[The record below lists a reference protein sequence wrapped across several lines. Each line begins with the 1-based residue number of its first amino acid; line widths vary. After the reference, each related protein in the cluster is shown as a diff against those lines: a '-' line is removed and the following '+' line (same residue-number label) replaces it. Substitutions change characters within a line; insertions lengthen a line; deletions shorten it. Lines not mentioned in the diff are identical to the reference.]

1 MAFPPDHP
9 KSDANAAGMPA
20 GTSAVTPAGAAP
32 GGSAGG
38 SGIPFTPPPPLAD
51 LVDEKARR
59 VPPGADTFLPRRHG
73 DRTGLAD
80 QEHDPVTPLAMADLD
95 TALSTFRESLL
106 ADVSR
111 VIAASPAGSAQDAP
125 RRDSPVDTR
134 KSRSKGKT
142 RRQRSPSPSSSST
155 SSSSSPTTT
164 NDDEDRVGTKAGSGK
179 LAVLEC
185 PDDPFAGVLD
195 YRAYRLRNRHS
206 TYGASQARKMGRTAK
221 NMKFSFEG
229 TPLFNGKEPL
239 KVFSWLRKFVKAC
252 DDNDVLEGMGLYLIP
267 KFLAGDAE
275 ARFTRNLPGSDIG
288 GGQRSLGSFPAVVN
302 WLLLTYAEPHALG
315 LAQDKFSRATL
326 VDNEGVDAFATRLR
340 SLAELCGNIHSEG
353 TMKQQ
358 LIQGLPEYLR
368 TDAFVYNTA
377 QRSYQQLS
385 TYVAG
390 KYRAAKDVMALA
402 NRGSPGGSSRKG
414 QTSTGP
420 RGLSVNHL
428 GSPWEEDDTETHDM
442 VAVLPS
448 GTPGFRTGGGAPYP
462 RREATAGPPLCYMCW
477 TRGHRVPDCKILTDK
492 QRDIVKA
499 ARSTFLR
506 QRNAGVVTTP
516 DRTTVVA
523 LLWDDL
529 FGGAESAKTE
539 GGGVPPVATPSKGRR
554 GAGNA

>member
-1 MAFPPDHP
+1 MASPPNLP
-9 KSDANAAGMPA
+9 KLDATTSDMPA

-51 LVDEKARR
+51 LVDEKERR
-59 VPPGADTFLPRRHG
+59 VPLGAVIFLPRRHG

-80 QEHDPVTPLAMADLD
+80 QEHNPATPLAMRDLD

-106 ADVSR
+106 ADVSW
-111 VIAASPAGSAQDAP
+111 VIAASPAGSAKDAP

-134 KSRSKGKT
+134 KSRRKRKT
-142 RRQRSPSPSSSST
+142 RRHRCPSPFSSST

-164 NDDEDRVGTKAGSGK
+164 DDAEDRVGTKAGYGR

-185 PDDPFAGVLD
+185 PDDRSAGVLD
-195 YRAYRLRNRHS
+195 YRSYRLRNRHS
-206 TYGASQARKMGRTAK
+206 TYGASKALKMGRTAK
-221 NMKFSFEG
+221 NMKFSFGG

-239 KVFSWLRKFVKAC
+239 KVFAWLRKLVKAC
-252 DDNDVLEGMGLYLIP
+252 DDNDVSEGMGLYLIP
-267 KFLAGDAE
+267 NFLAGDAE
-275 ARFTRNLPGSDIG
+275 APFTRNLPRSDIG
-288 GGQRSLGSFPAVVN
+288 GGQRALGSFPAAVN
-302 WLLLTYAEPHALG
+302 WLLSTYAEPHALG

-326 VDNEGVDAFATRLR
+326 ADNEGVDAFATRLR

-358 LIQGLPEYLR
+358 LIQGLPEYPR
-368 TDAFVYNTA
+368 TDAFVCNTA

-390 KYRAAKDVMALA
+390 KYRAAKDVMELA

-428 GSPWEEDDTETHDM
+428 NSP
-442 VAVLPS
+442 
-448 GTPGFRTGGGAPYP
+448 
-462 RREATAGPPLCYMCW
+462 
-477 TRGHRVPDCKILTDK
+477 
-492 QRDIVKA
+492 
-499 ARSTFLR
+499 
-506 QRNAGVVTTP
+506 
-516 DRTTVVA
+516 
-523 LLWDDL
+523 
-529 FGGAESAKTE
+529 
-539 GGGVPPVATPSKGRR
+539 
-554 GAGNA
+554 

>member
-1 MAFPPDHP
+1 MAFPPDS

-38 SGIPFTPPPPLAD
+38 SGITFTPPPPLAD

-59 VPPGADTFLPRRHG
+59 VPPGAHTFLPRRHG

-80 QEHDPVTPLAMADLD
+80 QEHNPTTPLAMADLD

-111 VIAASPAGSAQDAP
+111 VITASPAGSTQDAP
-125 RRDSPVDTR
+125 RRDSLVDTR

-142 RRQRSPSPSSSST
+142 RRHRSPSPSSSST

-164 NDDEDRVGTKAGSGK
+164 DDDEDRVGTKAGSGK
-179 LAVLEC
+179 LAVFEC
-185 PDDPFAGVLD
+185 PDDRFAGVLD
-195 YRAYRLRNRHS
+195 YRSYRLRNRQS

-221 NMKFSFEG
+221 NMKFSFGG

-239 KVFSWLRKFVKAC
+239 KVFSSLRKFVKAC
-252 DDNDVLEGMGLYLIP
+252 DDNDASEGMGLYLILN
-267 KFLAGDAE
+267 FLAGDAE

-288 GGQRSLGSFPAVVN
+288 GGQRALGSFPAAVN
-302 WLLLTYAEPHALG
+302 WLLSTYAEPHALG

-326 VDNEGVDAFATRLR
+326 VDNEGVDAFATRPR

-358 LIQGLPEYLR
+358 LIQGLLEYLR

-385 TYVAG
+385 TYMAG

-442 VAVLPS
+442 VAILPS
-448 GTPGFRTGGGAPYP
+448 GTPGFRTGGAAPYP
-462 RREATAGPPLCYMCW
+462 RREATTGPPLC
-477 TRGHRVPDCKILTDK
+477 
-492 QRDIVKA
+492 
-499 ARSTFLR
+499 
-506 QRNAGVVTTP
+506 
-516 DRTTVVA
+516 
-523 LLWDDL
+523 
-529 FGGAESAKTE
+529 
-539 GGGVPPVATPSKGRR
+539 
-554 GAGNA
+554 